1 MNLGF
6 LYFVSIQ
13 LLRSPNIQ
21 SRSHYFTVRSLY
33 FFYLF
38 KHFGF
43 FVVEFGE
50 TVAAQCADQL
60 KNNTRPLQLAIMN
73 TLLKVMKRLVFVQL
87 HASHKQQLKYI
98 LSHVKRT
105 LHFSFGVF

>member
-1 MNLGF
+1 
-6 LYFVSIQ
+6 
-13 LLRSPNIQ
+13 
-21 SRSHYFTVRSLY
+21 
-33 FFYLF
+33 
-38 KHFGF
+38 
-43 FVVEFGE
+43 VEFGE

-73 TLLKVMKRLVFVQL
+73 TLLKVMERLAFVQL

-105 LHFSFGVF
+105 LHFSFGVFLYFNNKKLKFKVLMFIVNIYFIV